1 MLGLGPSTQ
10 RSQRAG
16 NLATGGR
23 WREIGILRCMIRP
36 CFLVIDRE
44 FPGNISTRKL
54 VIETALLN
62 VITAYS
68 AEEGLE
74 TLVRFPRIDGIVLDS
89 EMPGQ
94 TCLQLVEKLRK
105 IRSDV
110 PIVTVSPSGQDRCG
124 LEDYHASSYDPRE
137 LLEQLHKISPEK
149 EREAMDENGS
159 SPEGSSL
166 S

>member
-1 MLGLGPSTQ
+1 
-10 RSQRAG
+10 
-16 NLATGGR
+16 
-23 WREIGILRCMIRP
+23 MIRP

-74 TLVRFPRIDGIVLDS
+74 TLMRFPRVDGVVLDS
-89 EMPGQ
+89 ELLGQ
-94 TCLQLVEKLRK
+94 SCERLIEKLRK
-105 IRSDV
+105 IRTDL
-110 PIVTVSPSGQDRCG
+110 PIVTVSPNGQDRCG

-137 LLEQLHKISPEK
+137 LLDQLHKICPK
-149 EREAMDENGS
+149 ETREATEENGAT
-159 SPEGSSL
+159 PGT
-166 S
+166 